1 MDLKSVLIDLNEKE
15 LLKIYEALKTG
26 KPDFTKNA
34 LRAKI
39 KSTMKGIEY
48 AKRN

>member
-15 LLKIYEALKTG
+15 LLKIYEALKNG

-39 KSTMKGIEY
+39 KSTMRGLK
-48 AKRN
+48 ND

>member
-26 KPDFTKNA
+26 KSDFSKNA
-34 LRAKI
+34 LSAKI
-39 KSTMKGIEY
+39 KSTMKGLKNES
-48 AKRN
+48 N